1 MVKNHLINFMFKIFS
16 STNAIADHQ
25 VHKEISKISAR
36 TILKERVG
44 QETTKSIDPWWR
56 ARVDA
61 QDAAK
66 NAKMYKKDYERTL
79 PETLAP
85 STQSQMW
92 KRAKQLKDEFTMG
105 MLSKDDLHPVKGFME
120 NGAMKWVVDESRLQ
134 ANRSVDREMAW
145 QKKNNGKIEEFKNL
159 MRHLDADNPSAGDI
173 ERFRPQGKKI
183 I

>member
-1 MVKNHLINFMFKIFS
+1 MFKIFS
-16 STNAIADHQ
+16 NNNAIAEHQ
-25 VHKEISKISAR
+25 THKEISKISAR

-56 ARVDA
+56 ARIDFA
-61 QDAAK
+61 DAAK
-66 NAKMYKKDYERTL
+66 NAKVYKKDYERTL
-79 PETLAP
+79 PETLSP

-105 MLSKDDLHPVKGFME
+105 MLSRDDLHPVKGFME

-145 QKKNNGKIEEFKNL
+145 QKKNGQRIEEFKNL
-159 MRHLDADNPSAGDI
+159 MRHLNPENPSAGDV
-173 ERFRPQGKKI
+173 EKFRPAGKKVF
-183 I
+183 